1 MIIVVSFP
9 AHFNVSKFI
18 SIVTPSYHGENLDSF
33 TLIRNFQVGLVF

>member
-9 AHFNVSKFI
+9 AHFKFI